1 MKKVLIGLAVLALA
15 ACGSDGDGDGGGGAA
30 EPEQESTGSA
40 TTGDVAQADTDDSPD
55 AEGGDDIANL
65 QPAGQAFVDVDGV
78 QYTLEEPGGLDC
90 TITDEAI
97 TFSFRI
103 GDNEVT
109 LGAGAN
115 RYDTGWL
122 GSITLNVANPEG
134 EPGPISYFPDLAADG
149 DGLVIDGTSASYS
162 GPMQKQ
168 PANDGS
174 NPAPVDVG
182 DGVISV
188 TCP

>member
-1 MKKVLIGLAVLALA
+1 MRKTAIVLIALALA
-15 ACGSDGDGDGGGGAA
+15 ACGGDDDNAAPAQEATDAAPTDDTSGADDTSGESSGGG
-30 EPEQESTGSA
+30 EIVNP
-40 TTGDVAQADTDDSPD
+40 
-55 AEGGDDIANL
+55 
-65 QPAGQAFVDVDGV
+65 QPAGQAHVSVDGLD
-78 QYTLEEPGGLDC
+78 YTMQEPGGLAC
-90 TITDEAI
+90 TISDDAI

-115 RYDTGWL
+115 LYDTGWL
-122 GSITLNVANPEG
+122 GNIRTTVGNPPGEDGPVA
-134 EPGPISYFPDLAADG
+134 YFPDLAANG
-149 DGLVIDGTSASYS
+149 AGLTIDGNSASYS

-174 NPAPVDVG
+174 NPPPINVG
-182 DGVISV
+182 DGTISV

>member
-15 ACGSDGDGDGGGGAA
+15 ACGSDGGGGSAD
-30 EPEQESTGSA
+30 EPEQESTGTA
-40 TTGDVAQADTDDSPD
+40 TTGDGEEADTDDAPD
-55 AEGGDDIANL
+55 AGAGGAIVNP
-65 QPAGQAFVDVDGV
+65 QPAGQAFVEVDGV

-115 RYDTGWL
+115 LYDTGWI
-122 GSITLNVANPEG
+122 GSFTLNVGNPEG
-134 EPGPISYFPDLAADG
+134 EPGPISYFPDLAANG
-149 DGLVIDGTSASYS
+149 DALVIDGDSASYS

-174 NPAPVDVG
+174 NPPPVDVG

>member
-1 MKKVLIGLAVLALA
+1 MN
-15 ACGSDGDGDGGGGAA
+15 
-30 EPEQESTGSA
+30 P
-40 TTGDVAQADTDDSPD
+40 
-55 AEGGDDIANL
+55 
-65 QPAGQAFVDVDGV
+65 QPAGRAFVDVDSV

-90 TITDEAI
+90 AITDEAI

-115 RYDTGWL
+115 RYDTGCI
-122 GSITLNVANPEG
+122 GSITLDVANPEG

-149 DGLVIDGTSASYS
+149 DGLAIDGNSASYS

>member
-1 MKKVLIGLAVLALA
+1 MQEPGALA
-15 ACGSDGDGDGGGGAA
+15 CTIA
-30 EPEQESTGSA
+30 
-40 TTGDVAQADTDDSPD
+40 DDS
-55 AEGGDDIANL
+55 
-65 QPAGQAFVDVDGV
+65 
-78 QYTLEEPGGLDC
+78 
-90 TITDEAI
+90 I

-115 RYDTGWL
+115 LYDTGWL
-122 GSITLNVANPEG
+122 GAITLTVGNPAG
-134 EPGPISYFPDLAADG
+134 EAGPISYFPDLAANG
-149 DGLVIDGTSASYS
+149 GGLAIDGSSLSYS

-174 NPAPVDVG
+174 NPPPVDVG

>member
-1 MKKVLIGLAVLALA
+1 MVSVDGLDFTLTEPGALA
-15 ACGSDGDGDGGGGAA
+15 CTIA
-30 EPEQESTGSA
+30 
-40 TTGDVAQADTDDSPD
+40 DDS
-55 AEGGDDIANL
+55 
-65 QPAGQAFVDVDGV
+65 
-78 QYTLEEPGGLDC
+78 
-90 TITDEAI
+90 I

-115 RYDTGWL
+115 RYDKWL
-122 GSITLNVANPEG
+122 GSINLRIGNPEG
-134 EPGPISYFPDLAADG
+134 EAGPISYFPDLAASSDG
-149 DGLVIDGTSASYS
+149 IAIDEGSFSYA
-162 GPMQKQ
+162 GPMMKQ

-174 NPAPVDVG
+174 NPPAVDVG

>member
-1 MKKVLIGLAVLALA
+1 MKKVLIGLAVLSLA
-15 ACGSDGDGDGGGGAA
+15 ACGSDGGGDDAA
-30 EPEQESTGSA
+30 EPEQESTGTA
-40 TTGDVAQADTDDSPD
+40 TAGDGEGVDSDDSPD
-55 AEGGDDIANL
+55 GGAIVSP
-65 QPAGQAFVDVDGV
+65 QPAGRAFVDVDGV
-78 QYTLEEPGGLDC
+78 QYTMQEPGALDC

-97 TFSFRI
+97 TFSFRM

-115 RYDTGWL
+115 LYDTGWL

-149 DGLVIDGTSASYS
+149 DALVIDGNSASYS

>member
-1 MKKVLIGLAVLALA
+1 MKKVLTGLAVLALA
-15 ACGSDGDGDGGGGAA
+15 ACGSDDDGGGGGGAPA

-40 TTGDVAQADTDDSPD
+40 TTGDGEEADSDDSP
-55 AEGGDDIANL
+55 EGGAIVSP
-65 QPAGQAFVDVDGV
+65 QPAGRAFVDVDGV

-122 GSITLNVANPEG
+122 GSITLNVANPES
-134 EPGPISYFPDLAADG
+134 EPGPISYYPDLAADG
-149 DGLVIDGTSASYS
+149 DGLVIDGNSASYS